1 MEYAAPVLSVVLC
14 SVVNV
19 ADRLCNAQGLRCI
32 SVRGFSR
39 VPERLDTMHWYDL
52 VGSVGVI
59 LIAAG
64 FLLLQLER
72 VASNS
77 LLYLIANALGA
88 ALILLSLMFE
98 FNLSAFLME
107 AFWLGVSLMG
117 LARRMQRQRPL

>member
-1 MEYAAPVLSVVLC
+1 MH
-14 SVVNV
+14 
-19 ADRLCNAQGLRCI
+19 
-32 SVRGFSR
+32 SVRGFNR
-39 VPERLDTMHWYDL
+39 VPERLDTMRWYDL